1 MLMFPIALA
10 IARQVPVHELG
21 LLKKKE
27 EKFENFLSNQSA
39 FYKSSQHAL
48 IGNL

>member
-1 MLMFPIALA
+1 MLMFPIALT
-10 IARQVPVHELG
+10 IARQVPVHEQG
-21 LLKKKE
+21 LLKKK
-27 EKFENFLSNQSA
+27 EKFENFLSKQSA